1 MPPQLLVST
10 LPDGHEP
17 GTMTPSSTR
26 AEAGEDAISMP
37 STPVPTASSELP
49 PPDYDL
55 VPGNLKLAAG
65 DAKAGDARSVS
76 SAMSVSSSLVS
87 QYDPASEEGREEGE
101 RPTNLKDVSEVST
114 PTGTPR
120 QALRQLDNDS
130 VAGSSRGAPSA
141 PPSDTGDVADLQ
153 DKLDALNVG
162 SAAAAGSKDESAA
175 AQEEKDTP
183 SADSLT
189 PATVDAGSPPPLA
202 EQITPNATA
211 DNASKDTSTTSVPS
225 AEKSSAADSQAEAL
239 EDLAKRADAAADKL
253 KSEAEGKSSA
263 TPGKAANDIETIKDD
278 DTAKTV
284 DRDATPEAP
293 KVAIS
298 PAPEKEKD
306 EAPGP
311 TEAIGRR
318 SEDTIMPSASLGNL
332 STSPSQDD
340 VASTPLATPKDK
352 DSSDTPSV
360 IDLSSSPKLT
370 SADRD
375 STPVPRDPTTS
386 QSVLDQNSDLVS
398 MIAAPTE
405 RPFSDDLSQSQ
416 IDNFEDEMS
425 NRSSMPPARA
435 SSELEFRYEDLHER
449 FGPDGAKTNPN
460 TNSSHSFTPAAA
472 GGAALAAAAATSDF
486 RGSSSKTEQSNNPLG
501 NVAASAVDEN
511 GFPTVPATELK
522 TKSPMQVHI
531 EPSPFGPISDDDVPE
546 EKPEPTKPARPESG
560 TLGSG
565 LTAPVLTFE
574 TVKEPTTDR
583 RTPDFP
589 DAPNNTLP
597 NTPGVVTPVRSS
609 TPTANAAAS
618 TISPKAFPKV
628 PDEEHPYVGVHISPH
643 AKGTAS
649 QLNPKTPFPSAP
661 DGGTPRSEAAS
672 ARTPSL
678 HGSPSKGSSDG
689 STRSLGVAP
698 RGPKRLS
705 YRPPELDD
713 EDPGDFE
720 GGGWA
725 VVTKWEPWR
734 GSPPSDRPSR
744 QNSLGHGLREDVPPP
759 VPPKD

>member
-10 LPDGHEP
+10 LPDSHEP

-26 AEAGEDAISMP
+26 AEAGEEAISMP

-65 DAKAGDARSVS
+65 DGRAGDARSVS

-87 QYDPASEEGREEGE
+87 QYDPASDVGREEGE
-101 RPTNLKDVSEVST
+101 GPTNLKDVSEVST

-153 DKLDALNVG
+153 DKLDSLDVG
-162 SAAAAGSKDESAA
+162 SVGAESKDQPATAEDENDTPPAAG
-175 AQEEKDTP
+175 
-183 SADSLT
+183 L
-189 PATVDAGSPPPLA
+189 ATSSIDKESPPPLS

-211 DNASKDTSTTSVPS
+211 DDVSMDVESTSVP
-225 AEKSSAADSQAEAL
+225 ANQPAPAADTQAEAL
-239 EDLAKRADAAADKL
+239 EDLAKRADEAADKL
-253 KSEAEGKSSA
+253 KSEAEGKSTA
-263 TPGKAANDIETIKDD
+263 APGKATNDIEIIKDD
-278 DTAKTV
+278 DKADRA

-298 PAPEKEKD
+298 PATGSD
-306 EAPGP
+306 DASGSN
-311 TEAIGRR
+311 EAIGRR
-318 SEDTIMPSASLGNL
+318 SEDTIMPSASVGNL

-352 DSSDTPSV
+352 DTSDTPSV
-360 IDLSSSPKLT
+360 IDLSSSPRLS
-370 SADRD
+370 SANRD
-375 STPVPRDPTTS
+375 STPVPRDPKS

-398 MIAAPTE
+398 MIAAPSG

-416 IDNFEDEMS
+416 IDSFEDEMS

-449 FGPDGAKTNPN
+449 YGPDGSKTNPN
-460 TNSSHSFTPAAA
+460 PNSSHPFTPAVA

-486 RGSSSKTEQSNNPLG
+486 RGSTSKIEQSNHPLG

-511 GFPTVPATELK
+511 GFPAVPATELK

-574 TVKEPTTDR
+574 TVKEPTADR

-589 DAPNNTLP
+589 DAPTNTLP
-597 NTPGVVTPVRSS
+597 NTPGMVTPVRSS
-609 TPTANAAAS
+609 TPNANAASS

-643 AKGTAS
+643 AKGAAG

-744 QNSLGHGLREDVPPP
+744 QNSLGPGLREDVPTP

>member
-1 MPPQLLVST
+1 
-10 LPDGHEP
+10 
-17 GTMTPSSTR
+17 
-26 AEAGEDAISMP
+26 MP

-65 DAKAGDARSVS
+65 DARAGDARSVS

-153 DKLDALNVG
+153 DKLDTLNVT
-162 SAAAAGSKDESAA
+162 AAGSEGKDEAA
-175 AQEEKDTP
+175 ASEAEKDKSP
-183 SADSLT
+183 AASLT
-189 PATVDAGSPPPLA
+189 ASSLDKESSPPIA

-211 DNASKDTSTTSVPS
+211 DNSSLAS
-225 AEKSSAADSQAEAL
+225 AEDSNPKDVKPASLATAQASDSQAEAL
-239 EDLAKRADAAADKL
+239 EDLAKRADEAADKL

-263 TPGKAANDIETIKDD
+263 SAGKAANDIEVMKDVD
-278 DTAKTV
+278 KGDRA

-298 PAPEKEKD
+298 PAPETD
-306 EAPGP
+306 ETSGS
-311 TEAIGRR
+311 TEAFGRR

-340 VASTPLATPKDK
+340 VALSTPLATPKDK
-352 DSSDTPSV
+352 DTSDTPSV
-360 IDLSSSPKLT
+360 IDLSSSPRLS

-375 STPVPRDPTTS
+375 PTPVPRDPAKS

-398 MIAAPTE
+398 MIAAPSE
-405 RPFSDDLSQSQ
+405 RPFSDELSQAQ
-416 IDNFEDEMS
+416 LDNFDEMS

-449 FGPDGAKTNPN
+449 FGPDGAKPSSNPN

-486 RGSSSKTEQSNNPLG
+486 RGSSSKVEQSNNALS

-511 GFPTVPATELK
+511 GFPSVPATELK

-546 EKPEPTKPARPESG
+546 EKPELTKPARPESG

-574 TVKEPTTDR
+574 TVKEPETAR

-609 TPTANAAAS
+609 TPNANVTAS
-618 TISPKAFPKV
+618 TVSPKAFPKV
-628 PDEEHPYVGVHISPH
+628 PDEEHPYVGVHISPQ
-643 AKGTAS
+643 AKGAGNAA

-661 DGGTPRSEAAS
+661 DGGTPRSEAA
-672 ARTPSL
+672 RTPSL
-678 HGSPSKGSSDG
+678 QGSPSKGSSDG

-744 QNSLGHGLREDVPPP
+744 QNSLGPSLREDVPPP